1 MGRVLYIT
9 FDESSTNFDGCHAYD
24 YAFVKGIENYLNSL
38 IKVKGYVT
46 GVDIYNN
53 LGIPI
58 PKDQYIKLA
67 SYRWNHDVNF
77 DIDDKVGGELLIGT
91 AYDDVDTEELRSV
104 LESLLKTL

>member
-9 FDESSTNFDGCHAYD
+9 FDESSSKFDGCQEYD
-24 YAFVKGIENYLNSL
+24 YAFVKFIGNYLNDI

-53 LGIPI
+53 LDIPI
-58 PKDQYIKLA
+58 PKDQYLKLA
-67 SYRWNHDVNF
+67 SYRWEHDVNF

-91 AYDDVDTEELRSV
+91 AYDDVDISEIRAM
-104 LESLLKTL
+104 LESIL